1 MFKKSYFQRLD
12 LSFNHLENLDSHLL
26 MSSYNLET
34 LDLSHNQLTSYN
46 LKSANNFRRLQI
58 LNLAYNHLTKI
69 EEDWQLGYLNLRDL
83 NVSHNRIGPIIHK
96 RWTDLVLF
104 HFDLMCLGISSS
116 ASSITGCF
124 WIFLTTEL
132 RSLTFCQP
140 GVCKT
145 GAPCG
150 KRSTWRSR
158 VGQIIAT
165 TITSLLLRGKL

>member
-1 MFKKSYFQRLD
+1 M
-12 LSFNHLENLDSHLL
+12 ENLEAHLL

-96 RWTDLVLF
+96 
-104 HFDLMCLGISSS
+104 M
-116 ASSITGCF
+116 
-124 WIFLTTEL
+124 
-132 RSLTFCQP
+132 
-140 GVCKT
+140 
-145 GAPCG
+145 
-150 KRSTWRSR
+150 
-158 VGQIIAT
+158 
-165 TITSLLLRGKL
+165 